1 MGRVSEGVGR
11 TARQSA
17 AHGKGVPRASRPHI
31 ELEPA
36 HTPAHMP
43 LTVTHSQDANGCSLD
58 DKMSALNSWGAQKTY
73 MDVTPSNFQY
83 AMTFEPT
90 IVSVHKGSAEKAVPP
105 VQEVYA
111 RRESEFE
118 DRERQ
123 EQLQRRPLLTRTR
136 RDG

>member
-58 DKMSALNSWGAQKTY
+58 DKMSALPQLHRNTGDKGARGNNGAQEAAAR
-73 MDVTPSNFQY
+73 
-83 AMTFEPT
+83 AMT
-90 IVSVHKGSAEKAVPP
+90 
-105 VQEVYA
+105 
-111 RRESEFE
+111 
-118 DRERQ
+118 
-123 EQLQRRPLLTRTR
+123 
-136 RDG
+136 

>member
-58 DKMSALNSWGAQKTY
+58 NMTNALPQLHRITGDKGA
-73 MDVTPSNFQY
+73 
-83 AMTFEPT
+83 
-90 IVSVHKGSAEKAVPP
+90 KGNND
-105 VQEVYA
+105 A
-111 RRESEFE
+111 R
-118 DRERQ
+118 
-123 EQLQRRPLLTRTR
+123 
-136 RDG
+136 GAAA